1 MFMVIAQGRTSYRTN
16 NHIHMAVWLCE
27 QGYKTEDARS
37 QYEYL
42 RLRKGASLVVIYF
55 SGSLLLQGGDV
66 ETPRGLIQQLIEA
79 PVAQEEL
86 PF

>member
-16 NHIHMAVWLCE
+16 SHIEMAIWLTE
-27 QGYKTEDARS
+27 QGYTTEDARS
-37 QYEYL
+37 KYEYL

-55 SGSLLLQGGDV
+55 SGSLILQGGDV
-66 ETPRGLIQQLIEA
+66 ETPRALLQTLIETA
-79 PVAQEEL
+79 ETADL

>member
-1 MFMVIAQGRTSYRTN
+1 MFMVIAQSRVSYRTN
-16 NHIHMAVWLCE
+16 SHIEMAIWFTE
-27 QGYKTEDARS
+27 QGYKTEEPRS

-42 RLRKGASLVVIYF
+42 RLRKAASLVVVYF

-66 ETPRGLIQQLIEA
+66 ETPRALLQQLIEA
-79 PVAQEEL
+79 PVEAL